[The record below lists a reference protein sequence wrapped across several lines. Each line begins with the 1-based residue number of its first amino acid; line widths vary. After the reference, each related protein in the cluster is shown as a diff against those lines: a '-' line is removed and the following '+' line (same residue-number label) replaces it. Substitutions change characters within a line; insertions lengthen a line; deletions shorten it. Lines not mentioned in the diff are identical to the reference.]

1 MGRREAPGSG
11 RVALVTGAS
20 SGIGRATSAAL
31 ADSGWRV
38 FGAARHAPPATA
50 RPPAWSRPSAA
61 GGTSAVPF
69 VLLDVRDGDS
79 VRACVSQVQS
89 AAGHLDLLVNCA
101 GVVTGGPAEEM
112 LGDEVSDQLDTNLL
126 GTIRMCQAVLPG
138 MRGQRHGRIINVGSL
153 AGLMGLPFQAAY
165 SASKHGIEGF
175 SESLQI
181 EVRRF
186 GITVI
191 VVDPGDIATEITQH
205 RAVSR
210 GSGSDSPYRAELER
224 AMRAQAEGEAHG
236 WSVDRCARVIVRIAQ
251 ARSPRFR
258 YTPGPFVEWLSPR
271 ARRLMPDRLFQRV
284 LAGFYGMGGGRRT

>member
-20 SGIGRATSAAL
+20 SGIGRAAAAAL
-31 ADSGWRV
+31 ASSGWRV
-38 FGAARHAPPATA
+38 FGAARHAPAGPG
-50 RPPAWSRPSAA
+50 RPDGA
-61 GGTSAVPF
+61 GGPSTVPF
-69 VLLDVRDGDS
+69 LVLDVRDGDS
-79 VRACVSQVQS
+79 VRACVSQVES
-89 AAGHLDLLVNCA
+89 AAGHIDLLVNCA

-112 LGDEVSDQLDTNLL
+112 LAEEVSDQLDTNLL

-138 MRGQRHGRIINVGSL
+138 MRRQRHGRIINVGSL

-191 VVDPGDIATEITQH
+191 VVDPGDIATEITQN

-210 GSGSDSPYRAELER
+210 GSGPDSPYRAELER

-271 ARRLMPDRLFQRV
+271 ARRLIPDRLFQRF
-284 LAGFYGMGGGRRT
+284 LAGFYGMSGGRRP